1 MSLSLRRSAF
11 ALFLIAAVVF
21 APGANHFGG
30 RATGAGDSG
39 ELAARMLAPTF
50 DTATAGEARST
61 VDKRADKSRSRG
73 VPGLPFAVLLGLTGF
88 LFGPKLVWKITDLKL
103 RCSTL
108 WFIASQRKR
117 APPLLQ
123 PA

>member
-1 MSLSLRRSAF
+1 MSLSLRRSVF
-11 ALFLIAAVVF
+11 ALFVIAAVVF

-30 RATGAGDSG
+30 QVTGAGDSG

-50 DTATAGEARST
+50 DTATAGEPRST
-61 VDKRADKSRSRG
+61 LDKRADKSRSRG
-73 VPGLPFAVLLGLTGF
+73 VPGLPLAVLLVLTGF
-88 LFGPKLVWKITDLKL
+88 LLGPKPLWKIIDPKI
-103 RCSTL
+103 RRSPF
-108 WFIASQRKR
+108 WFIASQHGR

>member
-11 ALFLIAAVVF
+11 TLFLIAAVVL

-30 RATGAGDSG
+30 LATGAGDSG

-73 VPGLPFAVLLGLTGF
+73 GPGLPLVALVIFTCLLLG
-88 LFGPKLVWKITDLKL
+88 PKPFWRIIDPKI
-103 RCSTL
+103 RRSTL
-108 WFIASQRKR
+108 WFIASQHGR